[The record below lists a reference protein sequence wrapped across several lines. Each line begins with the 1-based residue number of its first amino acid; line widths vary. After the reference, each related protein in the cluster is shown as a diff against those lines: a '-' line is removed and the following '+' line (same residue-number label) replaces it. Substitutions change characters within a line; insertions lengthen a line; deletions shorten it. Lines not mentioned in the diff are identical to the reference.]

1 MATMTMDFGARR
13 VATTPVVLTSRGRFV
28 ARAVVGMLA
37 AALIAGVFSFGKDV
51 AVAALS
57 SASASAVATHTVVV
71 QPGETLWQIAAR
83 ELPNTD
89 RRDAVARIRSLNAL
103 EGRSVMAGE
112 AIAIPTE

>member
-28 ARAVVGMLA
+28 VRVLVAVLA
-37 AALIAGVFSFGKDV
+37 ALLVVGVFSFGKDV

-57 SASASAVATHTVVV
+57 NTSASTVSTHTVVV
-71 QPGETLWQIAAR
+71 AAGETLWQVAAR

-89 RRDAVARIRSLNAL
+89 RRDAVARIRLLNGL
-103 EGRSVMAGE
+103 EGRSVQAGE
-112 AIAIPTE
+112 TIAIPAE